1 MKELEQAFNQL
12 FHETLTYQG
21 WMVPKSLQRNM
32 ISILISKADK
42 PNWKPTPS
50 YAQMY
55 VTAQTPQALKSLG
68 DTCWFTRAVFP
79 QLGERRGISS
89 SYYTGL
95 GQGCYSRLLQFTG
108 PDNSLEMMIRHFDF
122 LAEVAWTVI
131 HSQGR
136 FREMWDDN

>member
-1 MKELEQAFNQL
+1 
-12 FHETLTYQG
+12 
-21 WMVPKSLQRNM
+21 M

-50 YAQMY
+50 YAQLY

-79 QLGERRGISS
+79 QLGERRGISA
-89 SYYTGL
+89 SYYTDL
-95 GQGCYSRLLQFTG
+95 GQGCYSRLLQHTG
-108 PDNSLEMMIRHFDF
+108 PDHNIELMIKHFDF
-122 LAEVAWTVI
+122 LAEVAYTVV

-136 FREMWDDN
+136 FREMWDDE